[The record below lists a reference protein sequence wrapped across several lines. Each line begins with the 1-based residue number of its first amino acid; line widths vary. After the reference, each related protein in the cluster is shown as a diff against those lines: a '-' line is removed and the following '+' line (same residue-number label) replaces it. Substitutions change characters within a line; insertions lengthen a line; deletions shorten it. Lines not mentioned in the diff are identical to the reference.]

1 MEPPISLYL
10 SLRLW
15 VINGA
20 GKSTSWFDDDPIQ
33 TSNYRPF
40 EVVMKRALLETISSG
55 FPP

>member
-55 FPP
+55 FSP